1 MNLEFSRVMA
11 AHLLSVAEIL
21 RLLEGDDSDLSD
33 FDFACEAV
41 DVGENAEMIISKLS
55 PDSEEQRCVE
65 EVVSTGGRPRVCPHF
80 STVIV
85 KLKT

>member
-1 MNLEFSRVMA
+1 MA
-11 AHLLSVAEIL
+11 AHLLSAAEIL

-41 DVGENAEMIISKLS
+41 DVGDNAEMIISKLS

-65 EVVSTGGRPRVCPHF
+65 EVVTTGGRPRVCPHF

-85 KLKT
+85 KLTT